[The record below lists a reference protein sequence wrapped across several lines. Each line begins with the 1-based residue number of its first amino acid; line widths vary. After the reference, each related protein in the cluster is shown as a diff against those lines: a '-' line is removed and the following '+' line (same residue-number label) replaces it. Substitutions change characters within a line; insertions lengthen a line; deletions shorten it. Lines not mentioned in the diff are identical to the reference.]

1 MLAALPLFLS
11 VVKTAF
17 NMVSK
22 EYIGSDTAVEFINFG
37 FNVATT
43 ATNAELKLSGI
54 LEELIRR
61 KDEAKA
67 SGTTWVPP
75 KDEIDA
81 LWVRINARDEEWDKI

>member
-54 LEELIRR
+54 LEELMRR

-67 SGTTWVPP
+67 NGTIWSPP

-81 LWVRINARDEEWDKI
+81 LWARINARDEEWDKI

>member
-1 MLAALPLFLS
+1 MLTALPLFLS
-11 VVKTAF
+11 VAKTAF

-22 EYIGSDTAVEFINFG
+22 EYIGSDAAAEFINFG
-37 FNVATT
+37 FSVATT

-61 KDEAKA
+61 QEEAA
-67 SGTTWVPP
+67 ANGTTWVPP

-81 LWVRINARDEEWDKI
+81 LWARINARDAEWDKI